1 MRKVLICVLLL
12 ALLCGCGR
20 QMVPTGESQFD
31 FYYRKLGA
39 QEDEVFSSPTGAL
52 ASERVTLGGDVGVN
66 EILLRYFLGPSDES
80 LGSIFPEGSACT
92 KSTLQN
98 GVLTLELNEACA
110 SLTGLQRTLA
120 AACLT
125 LTLTQLDTVQTV
137 RIETP
142 SGALPG
148 QNSARWSADSFLLQD
163 TSWLYPERVVQ
174 LFFVGQNGK
183 LQAEK
188 RAISYQNPELLPE
201 NTLLA
206 LIDGPDS
213 AYLYDSVPSGTQ
225 VLDVS
230 VSGSMCTVV
239 LSEEFSA
246 CDTDVTRATLAVH
259 SVAAT
264 LCGLNEI
271 DQVQLQLE
279 DGSDLSYCS
288 IAQPLMPDASWYD

>member
-1 MRKVLICVLLL
+1 M
-12 ALLCGCGR
+12 
-20 QMVPTGESQFD
+20 
-31 FYYRKLGA
+31 
-39 QEDEVFSSPTGAL
+39 
-52 ASERVTLGGDVGVN
+52 
-66 EILLRYFLGPSDES
+66 
-80 LGSIFPEGSACT
+80 
-92 KSTLQN
+92 
-98 GVLTLELNEACA
+98 
-110 SLTGLQRTLA
+110 
-120 AACLT
+120 
-125 LTLTQLDTVQTV
+125 QT
-137 RIETP
+137 
-142 SGALPG
+142 
-148 QNSARWSADSFLLQD
+148 
-163 TSWLYPERVVQ
+163 
-174 LFFVGQNGK
+174 
-183 LQAEK
+183 EK

-288 IAQPLMPDASWYD
+288 IAQPLMPDASWFD